1 MVSKQI
7 FWTFPRIRQA
17 LRKIRAELT
26 LCRALCIALKD
37 LICNAVQDQDRAPA
51 TCCGA
56 NEEVIMPEKHIQ
68 RPLISCTGMVAMR
81 RLVIGI
87 LALTALSGYALA
99 HTPAGVAVSYDETT
113 GDLGVAITHQVDD
126 PATHYVKHVTVRQ
139 GTMVLIDQSY
149 TSQPDKSAFT
159 YRYNLPQLKGS
170 SGEIKVDVECSIF
183 GSRSGILSLGGAP
196 ASGVP
201 GSVAPSPTQA
211 PGCTVVAFLAV
222 GLVATRIMR

>member
-1 MVSKQI
+1 MCRK
-7 FWTFPRIRQA
+7 RIDAVPGSASSLQ
-17 LRKIRAELT
+17 
-26 LCRALCIALKD
+26 D
-37 LICNAVQDQDRAPA
+37 LICNAVQDQDRVPG
-51 TCCGA
+51 TCAGA
-56 NEEVIMPEKHIQ
+56 YEEVIMPENHIQ
-68 RPLISCTGMVAMR
+68 RTMISCTGMVGMR
-81 RLVIGI
+81 RLVICF

-99 HTPAGVAVSYDETT
+99 HTPSGVAVSYDETT

-139 GTMVLIDQSY
+139 GTTVLIDQSY

-170 SGEIKVDVECSIF
+170 SGEIRVDVECSIF
-183 GSRSGILSLGGAP
+183 GTRSGTLTLGGTP

-201 GSVAPSPTQA
+201 GSPAPAPTQA
-211 PGCTVVAFLAV
+211 PGCVFVAFLAV